1 MPLKK
6 SKVKSADL
14 KLIFAEIINGQSLI
28 NVDPYGEIE
37 IRHLNN
43 LDSAS
48 IDLLRHKYFS
58 TAESK
63 GLPTEKSKLIDLNK
77 EGSWTDADEQF
88 LDEHHSYLENLI
100 QTKNKL
106 VLERDIKPVQKKI
119 EEASS
124 KIYRRSLL
132 RSELLGL
139 TCDLYAD
146 KKISEYYIL
155 FSLRKDNKPFLST
168 EEIEDLDVE
177 TVSKIK
183 SQYNEKMKKFSSDN
197 IKRISVSPFFLN
209 FYFLC
214 DKNPQVFYGKPIV
227 ELTFHQA
234 ELVTFARK
242 YMNLMENAKNP
253 APDYLYDDPDGLIEY
268 YEGARNADHLVD
280 SGQDKDATT
289 IVGATNKEMEKLGLD
304 KQEGQ
309 STKKISLAEQAS
321 KKGGSLSMQ
330 DLMKIHGVK

>member
-1 MPLKK
+1 MKETLSL
-6 SKVKSADL
+6 SK
-14 KLIFAEIINGQSLI
+14 
-28 NVDPYGEIE
+28 
-37 IRHLNN
+37 
-43 LDSAS
+43 
-48 IDLLRHKYFS
+48 
-58 TAESK
+58 
-63 GLPTEKSKLIDLNK
+63 
-77 EGSWTDADEQF
+77 
-88 LDEHHSYLENLI
+88 
-100 QTKNKL
+100 
-106 VLERDIKPVQKKI
+106 KKI

-146 KKISEYYIL
+146 KKISEHYIL
-155 FSLRKDNKPFLST
+155 FSLRKDDKPFLST
-168 EEIEDLDVE
+168 EEIEDLDIE
-177 TVSKIK
+177 TVSEIK
-183 SQYNEKMKKFSSDN
+183 SQYNEKMTKFSSDN

-242 YMNLMENAKNP
+242 YMNLMENAKTP

-268 YEGARNADHLVD
+268 YEGSRNVDHLME
-280 SGQDKDATT
+280 SSSDKDGTS
-289 IVGATNKEMEKLGLD
+289 IVGATNEEMEKFGLD
-304 KQEGQ
+304 KQDGQ
-309 STKKISLAEQAS
+309 STKKISLAGEAS